1 MEILLWFLHQVWLQ
15 ALIVYEF
22 QRPWITNRQVTLKS
36 MIIEVELLIMELL
49 LKPWSSGDLGS
60 FSVSYWHNALQS
72 GLVVGVVQSLSRV
85 QLFASPWTVAHQ
97 APLSVEFSRHKYWS
111 GLPFTPPGHLLSPGI
126 KLSSLASP
134 ALEGR
139 FFITMS
145 PGMPQASTV

>member
-1 MEILLWFLHQVWLQ
+1 MHQVWLQ

-60 FSVSYWHNALQS
+60 FSVPYWHNALQS

-97 APLSVEFSRHKYWS
+97 APLSM
-111 GLPFTPPGHLLSPGI
+111 GI
-126 KLSSLASP
+126 L
-134 ALEGR
+134 
-139 FFITMS
+139 
-145 PGMPQASTV
+145 

>member
-1 MEILLWFLHQVWLQ
+1 MCACAQSCPTLCDPWTVTHQ
-15 ALIVYEF
+15 ALLSVEF
-22 QRPWITNRQVTLKS
+22 PRQ
-36 MIIEVELLIMELL
+36 EY
-49 LKPWSSGDLGS
+49 WSGLTFPTPGDLPDPGIKTATGAS
-60 FSVSYWHNALQS
+60 PLLADGFFTTSSTWQAPKVCV
-72 GLVVGVVQSLSRV
+72 LVLSHV